1 MNEHEKRDSAEQAT
15 SGGSNEINENG
26 CTYHSGRVSD
36 SSASSDELYGSYK
49 RSYDSQGNSRSFGSD
64 TSEGARS
71 AAQGKSDDENQ
82 SSEYGMNKNGEYRY
96 SYEDYNRISY
106 DPSGVD
112 GSSEDGGEPPRRGK
126 SGIKVFAIIITVLL
140 IVTAAILAGVVLS
153 SSEEEVSSPAISV
166 SSAPAL
172 SEESKESS
180 SDTPQESSSSHENIR
195 VPELTITSHE
205 EEDTYIRSDGKL
217 TTTQIYEKVRPSVV
231 GILNYSAENP
241 LTASSSGSGI
251 LVSGDGFILTNAHV
265 ISGAAGLVV
274 VLDNNEE
281 YAATVIGADTTTDLA
296 VIKIDAENLTAA
308 TLGDSDQLKVGEKV
322 VAIGNPAGLNL
333 AGSTT
338 EGIVSGLERTISV
351 TLDSGESISMEV
363 IQTDAAIN
371 PGNSGGPLINE
382 YGQVIGINS
391 SRLSSSN
398 YNGIGF
404 AIPIN
409 HALPIMED
417 LIRYGYVTGRVK
429 LGITYYPISEVVGAM
444 SGYTPGLLVYSV
456 DTTMDIYAKGLRA
469 GDIITEIDGVSVTS
483 KEDLKTVLEEKSP
496 GDTLTVT
503 FVRGNSG
510 AESTYTVTATLGED
524 TGNSDTS
531 SYSTETGGASGVPTA
546 AGRGSST

>member
-1 MNEHEKRDSAEQAT
+1 
-15 SGGSNEINENG
+15 
-26 CTYHSGRVSD
+26 
-36 SSASSDELYGSYK
+36 
-49 RSYDSQGNSRSFGSD
+49 
-64 TSEGARS
+64 
-71 AAQGKSDDENQ
+71 
-82 SSEYGMNKNGEYRY
+82 MNKNGEYRY

-106 DPSGVD
+106 DPSGGD

-153 SSEEEVSSPAISV
+153 SSEEEGSSPAISV

-180 SDTPQESSSSHENIR
+180 SDTPQESSSSRENIR

-241 LTASSSGSGI
+241 LTAASSGSGI

-265 ISGAAGLVV
+265 ISSAAGLVV

-281 YAATVIGADTTTDLA
+281 YAATVIGTDTTTDLA

-404 AIPIN
+404 AIPVN

-456 DTTMDIYAKGLRA
+456 DTTMDIYAKGLRV

-483 KEDLKTVLEEKSP
+483 KEDLKKVLEEKSP

-531 SYSTETGGASGVPTA
+531 SYSTESGGEVGVPTA

>member
-1 MNEHEKRDSAEQAT
+1 M
-15 SGGSNEINENG
+15 
-26 CTYHSGRVSD
+26 
-36 SSASSDELYGSYK
+36 
-49 RSYDSQGNSRSFGSD
+49 
-64 TSEGARS
+64 
-71 AAQGKSDDENQ
+71 
-82 SSEYGMNKNGEYRY
+82 
-96 SYEDYNRISY
+96 
-106 DPSGVD
+106 
-112 GSSEDGGEPPRRGK
+112 
-126 SGIKVFAIIITVLL
+126 
-140 IVTAAILAGVVLS
+140 
-153 SSEEEVSSPAISV
+153 
-166 SSAPAL
+166 
-172 SEESKESS
+172 
-180 SDTPQESSSSHENIR
+180 
-195 VPELTITSHE
+195 
-205 EEDTYIRSDGKL
+205 
-217 TTTQIYEKVRPSVV
+217 
-231 GILNYSAENP
+231 
-241 LTASSSGSGI
+241 
-251 LVSGDGFILTNAHV
+251 
-265 ISGAAGLVV
+265 
-274 VLDNNEE
+274 
-281 YAATVIGADTTTDLA
+281 IGADTTTDLA